1 MDNDIIETKKIA
13 TERKTFFIDLKSNSR
28 GRVVRITEK
37 VGSNRDIIMVPGEIL
52 DEFITALQEI
62 KEANE
67 QN

>member
-1 MDNDIIETKKIA
+1 MDNDIIATKKIA
-13 TERKTFFIDLKSNSR
+13 NDRKTFFIDLKSNSR
-28 GRVVRITEK
+28 GRVIRITEK

-62 KEANE
+62 KEAND